1 MRQMLTKNQ
10 AYNVITQ
17 IMEIEG
23 FEPTAAVDAFT
34 NRGYGVDNFQ
44 DLISIER
51 DLNNAYNNIETF
63 TKPLQLAPT
72 NIVNMATW
80 IQNNSERIP
89 GHLVEHSFRFIKVA

>member
-1 MRQMLTKNQ
+1 MKQMLTKNQ

-17 IMEIEG
+17 IMEVEG
-23 FEPTAAVDAFT
+23 FDPSTAVDAFS
-34 NRGYGVDNFQ
+34 NRGYAVQSFQ
-44 DLISIER
+44 DLVIIER

-89 GHLVEHSFRFIKVA
+89 GHLMEHSFRFIKVA